1 MPPKI
6 QSYTVAGHVFS
17 LEMDAGSALWGLLRN
32 YVPFRVETAAP
43 AAFSIKVGPSPN
55 PATEN
60 IGPETAQTGEQPPNR
75 EQRPSREQQ
84 PSREQPLY
92 REQPPNREQQLYRD
106 DPAPGAP
113 RIDIFKTAGGGYRF
127 ELTPSGR
134 DPVAGMLL
142 TAGGFS
148 EGHLLIEDPA
158 CSEFCLNNALM
169 LQYAFRTATEATL
182 EMHASV
188 TVCDGKGYLFLGTSG
203 TGKSTH
209 SALWLRHIPGTHLL
223 NDDNPV
229 VRVRDGIA
237 RVYGTPWSGKTPCY
251 RNEDYPVG
259 AVVQIRQAP
268 RNAIRRLTVPE
279 AVAVLSASCSGLKSI
294 RSVGDGLF
302 ATIAAVVG
310 GVPCYLLD
318 CLPDR
323 EAAELCHRT
332 VTEDG
337 K

>member
-1 MPPKI
+1 MPLKI

-43 AAFSIKVGPSPN
+43 AAFSIKVGPCPN

-60 IGPETAQTGEQPPNR
+60 IGPETAQTGEQ
-75 EQRPSREQQ
+75 S
-84 PSREQPLY
+84 LF
-92 REQPPNREQQLYRD
+92 RD

-113 RIDIFKTAGGGYRF
+113 RIDIFKTAGGGFRF

-134 DPVAGMLL
+134 DPVAGNLL
-142 TAGGFS
+142 TAGDFS

-229 VRVRDGIA
+229 VRVRDGVA
-237 RVYGTPWSGKTPCY
+237 CVYGTPWSGKTPCY

-259 AVVQIRQAP
+259 AIVRIRQAP